1 MIHIIKN
8 YKWVITTSL
17 ICIIFGLLTF
27 FTFINQSFIALNDF
41 NLQIVLIA
49 DLVLLVFFFVL
60 IIRETYK
67 ILNERRKGQI
77 GSQTSLRYILF
88 FSTTTLLPSILI
100 AIFSLIL
107 FNVGLQ
113 NFFDNK
119 IKTAV
124 NNSAEVAKN
133 YVDQTRNSIE
143 ADILLIFLDINSQSA
158 LYYENPKQF
167 LNLLT
172 SQRLL
177 RRLDEVHL
185 LDSSGNIIMSNI
197 VDPSIN
203 FVRPTEE
210 AFTRSLDGRPV
221 RIIDSRTN
229 RTSALVKL
237 NNFIDTYLYVVK
249 FMDPKVINYLKQT
262 GEAVSFYY
270 TVQESKTGIKITF
283 AVIYL
288 LIVSLLLFLS
298 IILSINFASKLTL
311 PIINLIGAS

>member
-8 YKWVITTSL
+8 YKWVIATSL
-17 ICIIFGLLTF
+17 ICILFGLLTF
-27 FTFINQSFIALNDF
+27 FTFINQSFIQLNDF
-41 NLQIVLIA
+41 NLQILLIA
-49 DLVLLVFFFVL
+49 DSTLLICFFAL
-60 IIRETYK
+60 IIYQTYK
-67 ILNERRKGQI
+67 ILNERRKGKV

-113 NFFDNK
+113 KYFDKK
-119 IKTAV
+119 IKTVV
-124 NNSAEVAKN
+124 NNSAEVARN

-143 ADILLIFLDINSQSA
+143 ADILLMVLDVNSKSG
-158 LYYENPKQF
+158 LYYDNPKQF

-197 VDPSIN
+197 IDPSIN
-203 FVRPTEE
+203 FVPPPEE
-210 AFTRSLDGRPV
+210 AFARSLDGRPV
-221 RIIDSRTN
+221 RIVDSRTN

-237 NNFIDTYLYVVK
+237 NNFIDTYLYIVK
-249 FMDPKVINYLKQT
+249 FMDPKVK
-262 GEAVSFYY
+262 
-270 TVQESKTGIKITF
+270 
-283 AVIYL
+283 
-288 LIVSLLLFLS
+288 
-298 IILSINFASKLTL
+298 IILSKQAKQLAF
-311 PIINLIGAS
+311 IIVFKKAKQELKFHLL